1 MIVNRQEFAQI
12 VEKLASTAV
21 VAVDTETTGLRAY
34 QGHELFSVIFAD
46 SENEYY
52 FDFNRNN
59 RAAGSHPLGHVKYLQ
74 PIFDNPGILI
84 GHNLKFD
91 MHMLAKEGIT
101 FKRTLWCTEA
111 QARVEYNQH
120 YTYSLDA
127 CSQRLGFKKDDAVKE
142 WMNKNGAY
150 TKAKIEGK
158 KQQKKDYQFWK
169 VPLEIIQPYAEKDA
183 RLTYQ
188 LWQHQDK
195 RFDEI
200 DAPGIGAP
208 SIRLVSGLEA
218 KITSAFFRV
227 EQAGIKLDLDYCRR
241 GLDHERTRVEENLR
255 KFRELSG
262 TDLVDSAPALKGPL
276 STAGVECGQT
286 KKGSDSYAAA
296 VLEEQKDHPLVAA
309 VLAYRDAQKRAGTY
323 WSSFLALAG
332 RDGRVHANLRQ
343 AGTAT
348 GRTSCSDPNLQNLT
362 AEDDSEYPIRRA
374 FVPDEDEILVS
385 IDYQAMEY
393 RLMIDYAQERQ
404 LAEQVMAG
412 VDLHQA
418 TADMMGVTRKEAKTI
433 NFGLLYGSGID
444 KLAEMLGC
452 TRTKAQELKYLYF
465 EKLPNVRKFVKTVT
479 STAERRGY
487 IFNWAGRRCYFPD
500 PRFAYTAPNHLI
512 QGGCADI
519 KKIAVV
525 AVDKFL
531 ENRESR
537 ILMEIH
543 DELLLSM
550 PRSELHLIPEIVTI
564 MEQAYK
570 PKLLPMKCSVAW
582 SDKSWHDLQDGFP
595 A

>member
-1 MIVNRQEFAQI
+1 MIVTHEEFANTVQ
-12 VEKLASTAV
+12 KLAATAV

-34 QGHELFSVIFAD
+34 RGDRLFSVVFAD
-46 SENEYY
+46 SESEYY
-52 FDFNRNN
+52 FDFNDGGLP
-59 RAAGSHPLGHVKYLQ
+59 RAAIQELK
-74 PIFDNPGILI
+74 PIFESEGLLI

-120 YTYSLDA
+120 FKYSLAA
-127 CSQRLGFKKDDAVKE
+127 CLERIGLKKDDRVKE
-142 WMNKNGAY
+142 WMDKNGAY
-150 TKAKIEGK
+150 TKVKVEGK
-158 KQQKKDYQFWK
+158 KQVKKDYQFWK
-169 VPLEIIQPYAEKDA
+169 VPLEIIQPYAEIDA
-183 RLTYQ
+183 RGAYKLYES
-188 LWQHQDK
+188 QHR
-195 RFDEI
+195 RFEEI

-208 SIRLVSGLEA
+208 SIRQISSLESA
-218 KITSAFFRV
+218 ITGAFLRM
-227 EQAGIKLDLDYCRR
+227 ERAGIKLDLDYCHR
-241 GLDHERTRVEENLR
+241 GLEHERNRIEKALSQ
-255 KFRELSG
+255 FRDLAG
-262 TDLVDSAPALKGPL
+262 VDLVDSASSLKGPL
-276 STAGVECGQT
+276 STAGVACGQT
-286 KKGSDSYAAA
+286 EKGADSYAAD
-296 VLEEQKDHPLVAA
+296 VLEAQGEHPLVQA
-309 VLAYRDAQKRAGTY
+309 VLSYRDAQKRAGTY

-332 RDGRVHANLRQ
+332 KDGRIHANLRQ

-362 AEDDSEYPIRRA
+362 AEDDGEYPIRRA
-374 FVPDEDEILVS
+374 FIPDRDELLVS
-385 IDYQAMEY
+385 IDYTQMEY
-393 RLMIDYAQERQ
+393 YLMLDYAQERRVID
-404 LAEQVMAG
+404 LVLSG

-433 NFGLLYGSGID
+433 NFGLLYGSGVD
-444 KLAEMLGC
+444 KLAQMLGC
-452 TRTKAQELKYLYF
+452 TRERAQELKYLYF

-519 KKIAVV
+519 KKLAVV

-531 ENRESR
+531 MNRESR

-543 DELLLSM
+543 DELLLGM
-550 PRSELHLIPEIVTI
+550 KRSELHLIPEIVTI